1 MLQGHFRSG
10 KQIAVKTSMPDSA
23 PWAGSTS
30 LEEFAPLS
38 SKKGKETLRRRR
50 PDSMRSQ
57 NLILPKMSK
66 SLSN

>member
-30 LEEFAPLS
+30 LEEFTPLTPPRPELDDS
-38 SKKGKETLRRRR
+38 EEEKAGYVSRRRLV
-50 PDSMRSQ
+50 M
-57 NLILPKMSK
+57 
-66 SLSN
+66 